1 MRAGIYKPAGP
12 EQGAPRGLRSSRG
25 NMAPPVSRRAGRG
38 GGRGHVDKDS
48 QDSPLSLPTHVNC
61 GGFGRG
67 GGWTP
72 TCQRERAPERKI
84 EKKRVR
90 KRKMRKGE
98 GAKEGAPPGARY
110 LGGRWRRH
118 STPSGKRQPHRGA
131 PKRSQ
136 SDGRGTHHLL
146 LCPLPSFLNVSQQ
159 TSRVGRASPK

>member
-61 GGFGRG
+61 GVFRRG

-110 LGGRWRRH
+110 LGGRWRRPAPPPG
-118 STPSGKRQPHRGA
+118 SANLTGEPRSAPSLTGEA
-131 PKRSQ
+131 PTTCSFAP
-136 SDGRGTHHLL
+136 
-146 LCPLPSFLNVSQQ
+146 CPPS
-159 TSRVGRASPK
+159 